1 MTPKLVGRSFLP
13 LFLTISEST
22 RTRGPRPGEGVM
34 AGHGRLIHEGSLYDP
49 LYGTFVCIQVL
60 LGQWSGAMPD
70 CFGGSFSGQNGESLL
85 YHH

>member
-1 MTPKLVGRSFLP
+1 
-13 LFLTISEST
+13 
-22 RTRGPRPGEGVM
+22 M
-34 AGHGRLIHEGSLYDP
+34 AGHCRLIHEGSLYDP